1 MNARV
6 PTMNKQRATTQRIVI
21 VGGGIAGLSAA
32 VRLAQAG
39 LPVTLLESSQLGAA
53 ASTRNQGWLHSGG
66 LYALDSP
73 EYARTCYASLGETL
87 KFCPGCLEPQIE
99 PMAYLFTRGET
110 LVKSWTDTWTTAG
123 IP

>member
-1 MNARV
+1 MPAMSARG
-6 PTMNKQRATTQRIVI
+6 ATARRVVI
-21 VGGGIAGLSAA
+21 VGGGISGLASA

-39 LPVTLLESSQLGAA
+39 LAVTLLEASQLGGA

-73 EYARTCYASLGETL
+73 DYARMCYASLGDTL

-110 LVKSWTDTWTTAG
+110 LVKSW
-123 IP
+123 